1 MTLSGLQSSIHYPM
15 LSVYDS
21 IIFLLFQDKL
31 SQTVKESLKE
41 EGQCLG
47 ELYIDCQALPKGR
60 VPGTNLCESK

>member
-1 MTLSGLQSSIHYPM
+1 M

-31 SQTVKESLKE
+31 PQTVKESLKE

-47 ELYIDCQALPKGR
+47 ELYIDWQALPKGR
-60 VPGTNLCESK
+60 VPVRIKINIMLELMETSSLF